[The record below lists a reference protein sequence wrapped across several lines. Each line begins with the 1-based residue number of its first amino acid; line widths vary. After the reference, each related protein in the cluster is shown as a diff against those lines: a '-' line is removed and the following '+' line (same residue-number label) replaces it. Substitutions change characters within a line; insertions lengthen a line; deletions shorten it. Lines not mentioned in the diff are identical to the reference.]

1 VGSIPIRLPSQ
12 NNKNAQN
19 ERFFYYFTIF
29 VYTFLLFYILP
40 NMSLEITGRLIVK
53 MPTQQIKE
61 SFKKRE
67 FVVETTEQY
76 PQKIKLELTQDKCDI
91 LDTYKE
97 GDVLKVSFN
106 LRGSV
111 WQEKYYVNL
120 QAWRIQL
127 DNASNSMPGTNTME
141 TSAPASQNNSFAAAS
156 TEDDLPF

>member
-1 VGSIPIRLPSQ
+1 
-12 NNKNAQN
+12 
-19 ERFFYYFTIF
+19 
-29 VYTFLLFYILP
+29 
-40 NMSLEITGRLIVK
+40 MSLEITGRLIVK
-53 MPTQQIKE
+53 MPTQQIKD

>member
-1 VGSIPIRLPSQ
+1 
-12 NNKNAQN
+12 
-19 ERFFYYFTIF
+19 
-29 VYTFLLFYILP
+29 
-40 NMSLEITGRLIVK
+40 MSLEITGRLIVK
-53 MPTQQIKE
+53 MPTQQIKD

-141 TSAPASQNNSFAAAS
+141 TSAPASQNSSFAAAS
-156 TEDDLPF
+156 SEDDLPF

>member
-1 VGSIPIRLPSQ
+1 
-12 NNKNAQN
+12 
-19 ERFFYYFTIF
+19 
-29 VYTFLLFYILP
+29 
-40 NMSLEITGRLIVK
+40 MSLEITGRLIVK

-141 TSAPASQNNSFAAAS
+141 TSAPASQNNSFATAS

>member
-1 VGSIPIRLPSQ
+1 
-12 NNKNAQN
+12 
-19 ERFFYYFTIF
+19 
-29 VYTFLLFYILP
+29 
-40 NMSLEITGRLIVK
+40 MSLEITGRLIVK

-67 FVVETTEQY
+67 FVVETTEQF
-76 PQKIKLELTQDKCDI
+76 PQKIKLELTQDKCDV

-97 GDVLKVSFN
+97 GDILKVSFN

-127 DNASNSMPGTNTME
+127 DNTSNNMVSGNNTGMP
-141 TSAPASQNNSFAAAS
+141 TSAPQNNSFAAAS

>member
-1 VGSIPIRLPSQ
+1 
-12 NNKNAQN
+12 
-19 ERFFYYFTIF
+19 
-29 VYTFLLFYILP
+29 
-40 NMSLEITGRLIVK
+40 MSLEITGRLIVK

-141 TSAPASQNNSFAAAS
+141 TSAPASQNNSFDAAS

>member
-1 VGSIPIRLPSQ
+1 
-12 NNKNAQN
+12 
-19 ERFFYYFTIF
+19 
-29 VYTFLLFYILP
+29 
-40 NMSLEITGRLIVK
+40 MSLEITGRLIVK

-76 PQKIKLELTQDKCDI
+76 PQKIKLELTQDKCDV
-91 LDTYKE
+91 LDSYKE
-97 GDVLKVSFN
+97 GDILKVSFN
-106 LRGSV
+106 LRGSL

-127 DNASNSMPGTNTME
+127 DNTSNNMASGNNTEMP
-141 TSAPASQNNSFAAAS
+141 TSAPQNNSFAAAS

>member
-1 VGSIPIRLPSQ
+1 
-12 NNKNAQN
+12 
-19 ERFFYYFTIF
+19 
-29 VYTFLLFYILP
+29 
-40 NMSLEITGRLIVK
+40 MSLEITGRLIVK

>member
-1 VGSIPIRLPSQ
+1 
-12 NNKNAQN
+12 
-19 ERFFYYFTIF
+19 
-29 VYTFLLFYILP
+29 
-40 NMSLEITGRLIVK
+40 MSLEITGRLIVK
-53 MPTQQIKE
+53 MATQQIKD

-141 TSAPASQNNSFAAAS
+141 TSATASQNSSFAAAS